1 MAGIVFS
8 KSSGLNDSVYGKCEA
23 PIRAFLEERV
33 RAYEEQS
40 LVNKLFK
47 MVDSE
52 NFGEQF
58 GGMTGMASGF

>member
-33 RAYEEQS
+33 PY
-40 LVNKLFK
+40 V
-47 MVDSE
+47 VD
-52 NFGEQF
+52 FILGCL
-58 GGMTGMASGF
+58 ASAFF

>member
-33 RAYEEQS
+33 RA
-40 LVNKLFK
+40 
-47 MVDSE
+47 
-52 NFGEQF
+52 
-58 GGMTGMASGF
+58 